1 MSSEELIRRYYE
13 SNLMDTEALAL
24 LCEEVRGLVR
34 SIARKTAAA
43 YSCLDFEDDSGL
55 YTARTKCILEDL
67 ENEGFAALCQEIQK
81 KQFDGSKAK
90 FSTYI
95 YPRIQGAMHQHMRSH
110 LGAIALTR
118 AELDFAK
125 QVKNLFF
132 KEKIPVEEIAKRT
145 HREKWEVVQ
154 AVSWNT
160 DTIGY
165 WDLMPQNDNEEDDD
179 PMTPDEWLAELTDPS
194 PRPDI
199 ALYHRTCLELLLPL
213 FLTLGEADRN
223 LLGHYFGVYGFKK
236 QTLDEISLTEML
248 TVDGVLKAVDAAIR
262 QLRENYQESDLKIWV
277 DAHKMVR
284 HAIRDASGGESSC

>member
-1 MSSEELIRRYYE
+1 MSSKELIRRYYE
-13 SNLMDTEALAL
+13 SNLMDAEALAL

-55 YTARTKCILEDL
+55 YTARTKYILEDL

-81 KQFDGSKAK
+81 KQFDRSKAK

-95 YPRIQGAMHQHMRSH
+95 YPYIQGAMHQYMRSH

-125 QVKNLFF
+125 QVKKLFF
-132 KEKIPVEEIAKRT
+132 KEEIPVEEIAKRT
-145 HREKWEVVQ
+145 HRKKWEVVQ

-160 DTIGY
+160 DAVGY
-165 WDLMPQNDNEEDDD
+165 WDLIPQNTDNEDDD
-179 PMTPDEWLAELTDPS
+179 PMTPDEWIAKLTDPS

-199 ALYHRTCLELLLPL
+199 AYYHKVCLELLFPL

-223 LLGHYFGVYGFKK
+223 LLGHYFGVYGFEK
-236 QTLDEISLTEML
+236 QPLDEISLTEML

-262 QLRENYQESDLKIWV
+262 KLRENYRESDLKIWV

-284 HAIRDASGGESSC
+284 HAIRDASSKE